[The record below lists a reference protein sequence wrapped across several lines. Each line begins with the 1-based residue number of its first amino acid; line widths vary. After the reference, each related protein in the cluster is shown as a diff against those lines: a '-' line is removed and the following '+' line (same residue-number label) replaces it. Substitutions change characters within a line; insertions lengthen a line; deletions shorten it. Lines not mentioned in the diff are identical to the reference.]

1 MASAHVTSLKT
12 RHAHL
17 DARIHTEEQRPT
29 PDAAL
34 LARLKKEK
42 LRLKDELAL
51 AH

>member
-12 RHAHL
+12 RHAQL
-17 DARIHTEEQRPT
+17 DAQIHHEELRPA
-29 PDAAL
+29 PDTAL

-42 LRLKDELAL
+42 LRLKDELAH